1 MPERSTPARFRHRL
15 SGVLRLILVLQ
26 GIAIS
31 PAAPAPQRKPGLNV
45 LLVTIDTLRADR
57 IGFYDPKHPLTPA
70 IDRFAAD
77 SVVFLRAFA
86 HTPTTLPSH
95 ANILL
100 GTTPSFHGVHDNVN
114 FTVPAGLPTL
124 AEQLKAAGYATGA
137 FVGGFPLDSRFGL
150 GRGFDVY
157 DDNFYQKDKDLG
169 IEAGRERRAQAV
181 LDGALNWLKGRT
193 SPWFLW
199 VHFYDPHAPYTPP
212 EPYRTRYERNP
223 YDGEVAY
230 TDSVMGS
237 LFRYLE
243 DRKLLAGT
251 LVVLTG
257 DHGESLGEH
266 GEKTHGFLA
275 YNSVLRIPL
284 IIRSPGEKPRLVSQ
298 NVSHVDIFPTVC
310 DILGLR
316 PPSDLQGI
324 SLAPFLR
331 GSRGED
337 RPIPFESLSPAF
349 NLGWAPVTGFIFK
362 TEKFIDS
369 PIPEV
374 YDLDKDFDEGEN
386 RAAGK
391 NLDEYR
397 KQLAQILTRLSSE
410 GNDKARQT
418 MDQATRE
425 RLMSLGYLAGRPG
438 ARKAI
443 FGADDDVKTLLPLQ
457 NRAMEALDLFDA
469 GRAREGTDTLKEI
482 ITTGKRVSV
491 AYLNLAAIYKRQGRW
506 PDAISVLK
514 MGLEKLPEVYDLY
527 VQYISCLYEAGRS
540 DEVVKTF
547 TETTVPQTATDPV
560 IWNYVGLAY
569 WNTGNAAK
577 ARQCYERSMA
587 IDKKFAIPHNNLG
600 NLLTFQFK
608 ATNEAAIY
616 KQAVESYE
624 RAIALDPSYA
634 AAYHGLGVA
643 HFQAKAYDKAVA
655 NLKTAL
661 ELEIGL
667 DETFYFLGVA
677 YMMRGEK
684 GPAYDA
690 FMKYKKSPSFA
701 LLSDTEKARLESYI
715 AKCKRD

>member
-1 MPERSTPARFRHRL
+1 MPERPSPARFRHKL
-15 SGVLRLILVLQ
+15 SGFIRLILVLE
-26 GIAIS
+26 GVAIS
-31 PAAPAPQRKPGLNV
+31 SAAPALQRKPGLNV

-77 SVVFLRAFA
+77 SAVFLRAFS

-114 FTVPAGLPTL
+114 FIVPAGLPTL

-157 DDNFYQKDKDLG
+157 DDNFYPKDKDPG
-169 IEAGRERRAQAV
+169 IESGRERRAQAV
-181 LDGALNWLKGRT
+181 LDSALDWLKGRG

-199 VHFYDPHAPYTPP
+199 VHFYDPHDPYSPP
-212 EPYRTRYERNP
+212 EPYRTRYERNR

-230 TDSVMGS
+230 TDSVVGS

-243 DRKLLAGT
+243 DHRLVAGT

-266 GEKTHGFLA
+266 GERTHGFLA

-298 NVSHVDIFPTVC
+298 NVSHVDIFPTIC

-316 PPSDLQGI
+316 PPAVLQGM
-324 SLAPFLR
+324 SLASLLR
-331 GSRGED
+331 GSRGEN
-337 RPIPFESLSPAF
+337 RPITFESLSPAL
-349 NLGWAPVTGFIFK
+349 NLGWAPITGFILGA
-362 TEKFIDS
+362 EKFIES
-369 PIPEV
+369 PIPEF
-374 YDLDKDFDEGEN
+374 YDLDEDFDERKN
-386 RAAGK
+386 RAMGK
-391 NLDEYR
+391 DLNAYR
-397 KQLAQILTRLSSE
+397 KQLVQIFARQSSE

-418 MDQATRE
+418 LDQATRE
-425 RLMSLGYLAGRPG
+425 RLISLGYLAGRPAAG
-438 ARKAI
+438 KAT
-443 FGADDDVKTLLPLQ
+443 FGVDDDVKTLLPLQ
-457 NRAMEALDLFDA
+457 NRSMDALDLFNTGKA
-469 GRAREGTDTLKEI
+469 GEGTEALKEI
-482 ITTGKRVSV
+482 ITAGKRVSA

-514 MGLEKLPEVYDLY
+514 MGLEKLPDVYDLY

-587 IDKKFAIPHNNLG
+587 IDKKFAVPHNNLG
-600 NLLTFQFK
+600 NVLTFQYK
-608 ATNEAAIY
+608 AANDAAIY
-616 KQAVESYE
+616 REAVESYE
-624 RAIALDPSYA
+624 RATALDPSYA
-634 AAYHGLGVA
+634 AAYHGLGVV
-643 HFQAKAYDKAVA
+643 HFQAKAYEQAVA
-655 NLKTAL
+655 SLRTAVD
-661 ELEIGL
+661 LEIGL

-690 FMKYKKSPSFA
+690 LMKYKNSPSYA
-701 LLSDTEKARLESYI
+701 RLSEAEKARLDGYI
-715 AKCKRD
+715 AKCKI